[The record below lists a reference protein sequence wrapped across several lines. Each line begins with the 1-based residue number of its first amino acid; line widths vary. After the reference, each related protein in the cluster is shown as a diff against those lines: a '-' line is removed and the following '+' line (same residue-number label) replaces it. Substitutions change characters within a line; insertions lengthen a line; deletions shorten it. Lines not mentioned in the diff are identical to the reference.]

1 VERPKAHDPAGDD
14 RGMLRLDPAYPPLW
28 RDEATVQFGAD
39 PVAVITGVAVWQER
53 LLSELESGIPDAA
66 LEPIAAALGA
76 PAGAAGEFVRRISR
90 AMATPVASAPPRV
103 ILQLPDRPAVPALD
117 AVGESL
123 EAAGFDVLTGASAIS
138 DEHETHPTVLMLA
151 HHIIEPRRAA
161 VLMGRDIPHLPVV
174 FTGTRVE
181 IGPFVRPGRTACLAC
196 VAAHRCEAD
205 PAWPQLAAQL
215 LGRTPPAV
223 SLAAMWEAGL
233 TAARMLSAAERRPGR
248 QTVHSVTLRV
258 PSGGQ
263 TTRTHR
269 PHAAC
274 RCRSLGGT
282 GTAPDPEIRWTTT
295 ATAFAQPA

>member
-1 VERPKAHDPAGDD
+1 
-14 RGMLRLDPAYPPLW
+14 MLRLDPAYPPLW
-28 RDEATVQFGAD
+28 RDETTVQFGAD
-39 PVAVITGVAVWQER
+39 PVAIVTGVAVWQER
-53 LLSELESGIPDAA
+53 LLSELEGGIPDAA

-76 PAGAAGEFVRRISR
+76 PAGAAGEFVRRIAR
-90 AMATPVASAPPRV
+90 AMATPAASRAPRV
-103 ILQLPDRPAVPALD
+103 ILQPPDRPAGPALD
-117 AVGESL
+117 AVGESF

-138 DEHETHPTVLMLA
+138 DEDATHPPVIMLA

-161 VLMGRDIPHLPVV
+161 VMMGRDIPHLPIV

-196 VAAHRCEAD
+196 VAAHRCDAD

-215 LGRTPPAV
+215 LGRTAPTV
-223 SLAAMWEAGL
+223 GLATMWEAGL
-233 TAARMLSAAERRPGR
+233 TAARMLSDAERRPGR
-248 QTVHSVTLRV
+248 QTVRSVTLRV

-263 TTRTHR
+263 TMRTHR

-282 GTAPDPEIRWTTT
+282 GTAPAPEIRWTTT

>member
-1 VERPKAHDPAGDD
+1 MRAGDD
-14 RGMLRLDPAYPPLW
+14 RRMLRLDPAYPPLW

-39 PVAVITGVAVWQER
+39 PVTVVTGVAVWQER

-76 PAGAAGEFVRRISR
+76 PAGLAGEFVRRISR
-90 AMATPVASAPPRV
+90 AMMTPAASQAPRV
-103 ILQLPDRPAVPALD
+103 ILQLPERPAVPALHGF
-117 AVGESL
+117 GESL
-123 EAAGFDVLTGASAIS
+123 EAAGFVVLTGASAIS
-138 DEHETHPTVLMLA
+138 DPDDAHPPVVMLA

-161 VLMGRDIPHLPVV
+161 IMMGRDIPHLPVV

-196 VAAHRCEAD
+196 VAAHRCDAD

-215 LGRTPPAV
+215 LGRAAPAV
-223 SLAAMWEAGL
+223 SIATMWEAGL
-233 TAARMLSAAERRPGR
+233 TAARMLNDAERRPAR
-248 QTVHSVTLRV
+248 QTVHSVTLRGA
-258 PSGGQ
+258 SGGQ

-282 GTAPDPEIRWTTT
+282 GTAPAPEIRWTTR